1 MKTEELLEQ
10 MNEIDEKYLME
21 YSEGA
26 IKTQR
31 KGSGRKR
38 QSIIAACLAVALVA
52 TGVLAVQICW

>member
-31 KGSGRKR
+31 KGFGRKR
-38 QSIIAACLAVALVA
+38 QSIIAGRSVGSNWRAGCA
-52 TGVLAVQICW
+52 TF